1 MGQGVGFM
9 TEMKPARYCHV
20 VDGRQW
26 KDLAQL
32 FTEKPLVSTGSWVF
46 LGRCIASEIIASR
59 GTLLAREGPAT
70 AQLGV
75 AQRRQGEGAI

>member
-1 MGQGVGFM
+1 MDWNIDSFITEAMGQGVGFM

-32 FTEKPLVSTGSWVF
+32 FTEKPLVSTGSWVPSM
-46 LGRCIASEIIASR
+46 A
-59 GTLLAREGPAT
+59 AT
-70 AQLGV
+70 
-75 AQRRQGEGAI
+75 RS